1 MSPSTYWRTA
11 RTWLRWITMRSR
23 SMPGLWNS
31 SGGSPG
37 WGTDVS
43 TANEQPGSGLPE
55 EPVESVEPG
64 EPGESM
70 ETAEDV
76 GAAAAGSGAGL
87 EAVTGAE
94 TGSGSGSE
102 NDSGSETASE
112 TASETEEERIARE
125 RAEFDKL
132 VAAFHS
138 ESAPDPQLRHP
149 DPEPGPPAPPQLPR
163 PPALAPPRP
172 RDTQT
177 LAPTAATTAD
187 PP

>member
-76 GAAAAGSGAGL
+76 GAAAAGSGAGP

-94 TGSGSGSE
+94 TCPGTPARDETGSE
-102 NDSGSETASE
+102 HTS
-112 TASETEEERIARE
+112 
-125 RAEFDKL
+125 
-132 VAAFHS
+132 V
-138 ESAPDPQLRHP
+138 
-149 DPEPGPPAPPQLPR
+149 
-163 PPALAPPRP
+163 
-172 RDTQT
+172 
-177 LAPTAATTAD
+177 TAAQT
-187 PP
+187 